1 MHERESVQAISRD
14 TEAYVS
20 IRKPPRSRKPAGDTA
35 KTKKRAPGARKLRAG
50 APSPET
56 NSLEQPIMAK
66 TDLKTEGETTTPIAL
81 TPEQAQ
87 ATIPAGLASALAN
100 VTPADVA
107 SLAAQIAGLGTETQ
121 AAQALQ
127 PVTAAEARV
136 TDEFADAGPAFGT
149 FLKSIGTAV
158 ADTQKALDMSMVQ
171 TAEALSKQSVKIAAV
186 FEQVVDD
193 TGQLGASQVHMQ
205 DVPLITLVT
214 PNALQFTQ
222 VHITADMEV
231 EEFTNAKGLKIK
243 KNHTDF
249 NLNAKAKYSMFGG
262 FGASGGTNLN
272 VTSDGHEENTS
283 DASDKAAGKLHMEAT
298 IEPREIPI
306 PQPFVVQKGPRL
318 RLVPGSRK
326 DLKAD
331 GVTETTVPAEIKSRE
346 VVITAQLVKAD
357 GAPLAGKL
365 QVTCDGA
372 FPFVVTTSHAQ
383 ANTTAADT
391 GELTI
396 KVTRG
401 GLTPETLAPQKT
413 MIRASMGLV
422 TASTEIAI

>member
-1 MHERESVQAISRD
+1 
-14 TEAYVS
+14 
-20 IRKPPRSRKPAGDTA
+20 
-35 KTKKRAPGARKLRAG
+35 
-50 APSPET
+50 
-56 NSLEQPIMAK
+56 MAK
-66 TDLKTEGETTTPIAL
+66 TDLKTEGETTATVAL

-87 ATIPAGLASALAN
+87 ATIPAGLTSALAN
-100 VTPADVA
+100 VTPTDVVN
-107 SLAAQIAGLGTETQ
+107 LATQIVGLGTETQ
-121 AAQALQ
+121 AAQTLQ
-127 PVTAAEARV
+127 AVTSAEANV
-136 TDEFADAGPAFGT
+136 TNEIADAGPAFGT
-149 FLKSIGTAV
+149 FLRSIGMAV

-193 TGQLGASQVHMQ
+193 TGELGASKVHML
-205 DVPLITLVT
+205 DMPLITLVT
-214 PNALQFTQ
+214 PNALSFTQ
-222 VHITADMEV
+222 VHVTADMEV
-231 EEFTNAKGLKIK
+231 EEFTNAKGLQIK

-331 GVTETTVPAEIKSRE
+331 NTETTDPTLIKSRE
-346 VVITAQLVKAD
+346 VTITAQLVRAD
-357 GAPLAGKL
+357 GSPLSGKL

-372 FPFVVTTSHAQ
+372 YPFTVTTQHAS
-383 ANTTAADT
+383 ANTTATDT

-396 KVTRG
+396 KVMRT

-422 TASTEIAI
+422 TASTEISI

>member
-1 MHERESVQAISRD
+1 
-14 TEAYVS
+14 
-20 IRKPPRSRKPAGDTA
+20 
-35 KTKKRAPGARKLRAG
+35 
-50 APSPET
+50 
-56 NSLEQPIMAK
+56 MAK
-66 TDLKTEGETTTPIAL
+66 TDFKTEGETTATVAL

-107 SLAAQIAGLGTETQ
+107 ALATQIVGLGTETQ

-127 PVTAAEARV
+127 PVTSAEANV
-136 TDEFADAGPAFGT
+136 TNEIADAGPAFGT
-149 FLKSIGTAV
+149 FLRSIGMAV
-158 ADTQKALDMSMVQ
+158 ADTQKALDLSMVQ

-193 TGQLGASQVHMQ
+193 QGQLGPSQVHLQ
-205 DVPLITLVT
+205 DMPMITLVT
-214 PNALQFTQ
+214 PSALTFTQ
-222 VHITADMEV
+222 VHVTADMDV
-231 EEFTNAKGLKIK
+231 EEFTNAKGVQIK

-249 NLNAKAKYSMFGG
+249 NLNAKARYSMFGG

-272 VTSDGHEENTS
+272 LISDGEDQHTS

-326 DLKAD
+326 DFKED
-331 GVTETTVPAEIKSRE
+331 GVTAATQPADIKSRE
-346 VVITAQLVKAD
+346 VTITAQLVKHD
-357 GAPLAGKL
+357 GAPLAGRL

-372 FPFVVTTSHAQ
+372 YPFTVTTQNPA

-396 KVTRG
+396 KVTRTG
-401 GLTPETLAPQKT
+401 ITPETVAPQKT
-413 MIRASMGLV
+413 MVRASMGLV
-422 TASTEIAI
+422 TAATEIAI

>member
-1 MHERESVQAISRD
+1 
-14 TEAYVS
+14 
-20 IRKPPRSRKPAGDTA
+20 
-35 KTKKRAPGARKLRAG
+35 
-50 APSPET
+50 
-56 NSLEQPIMAK
+56 MATK
-66 TDLKTEGETTTPIAL
+66 TDLKTEGEATTQVAL

-100 VTPADVA
+100 VSPADVA
-107 SLAAQIAGLGTETQ
+107 TLASQIAGLGTQTQ
-121 AAQALQ
+121 AAEALT
-127 PVTAAEARV
+127 PVTSAEARV
-136 TDEFADAGPAFGT
+136 TDEFAEAGPAFGT

-158 ADTQKALDMSMVQ
+158 ADTQKALDLSMVQ

-193 TGQLGASQVHMQ
+193 TGQLGASKVHMQ

-214 PNALQFTQ
+214 PNALTFTQ

-272 VTSDGHEENTS
+272 VTSDGNEENTS

-298 IEPREIPI
+298 IEPRSIPI

-318 RLVPGSRK
+318 RLISGSRR

-331 GVTETTVPAEIKSRE
+331 NTETADPALVVARE
-346 VVITAQLVKAD
+346 VTVTAQLVRSD
-357 GAPLAGKL
+357 GTPLVGAL
-365 QVTCDGA
+365 QIICDGA
-372 FPFVVTTSHAQ
+372 YSFTTSGGTS
-383 ANTTAADT
+383 ANTTSAA

-396 KVTRG
+396 TLRRTGITKDTL
-401 GLTPETLAPQKT
+401 GLGKT
-413 MIRASMGLV
+413 MLRASMGLV
-422 TASTEIAI
+422 TAATEISI

>member
-1 MHERESVQAISRD
+1 
-14 TEAYVS
+14 
-20 IRKPPRSRKPAGDTA
+20 
-35 KTKKRAPGARKLRAG
+35 
-50 APSPET
+50 
-56 NSLEQPIMAK
+56 MAK
-66 TDLKTEGETTTPIAL
+66 TDLKTESESSTATVAL

-87 ATIPAGLASALAN
+87 ATIPAGLANALAG

-107 SLAAQIAGLGTETQ
+107 ALATQIAGLSTQTQGETVT
-121 AAQALQ
+121 
-127 PVTAAEARV
+127 PVTSAEANV
-136 TDEFADAGPAFGT
+136 TNEIADAGPAFGT
-149 FLKSIGTAV
+149 FLRSIGMAV
-158 ADTQKALDMSMVQ
+158 ADTQKALDLSMVQ

-193 TGQLGASQVHMQ
+193 DGQLGDSQVHMA

-214 PNALQFTQ
+214 PNALSFTQ
-222 VHITADMEV
+222 VHVTADMEV

-249 NLNAKAKYSMFGG
+249 NLNARAKYSMFGG

-318 RLVPGSRK
+318 RLVPGERR

-331 GVTETTVPAEIKSRE
+331 GTPATTPADVKMRE
-346 VVITAQLVKAD
+346 LTITAYLVKAD
-357 GAPLAGKL
+357 GAPLAGTL
-365 QVTCDGA
+365 QVTCDAA
-372 FPFVVTTSHAQ
+372 FPFTVATTNSK
-383 ANTTAADT
+383 ANTTAEDT
-391 GELTI
+391 GILTI
-396 KVTRG
+396 KVTRT
-401 GLTPETLAPQKT
+401 GLTPETLGLQNT
-413 MIRASMGLV
+413 TVRASMGLV
-422 TASTEIAI
+422 TASTDIAI